1 MEENEKKEK
10 DENVTS
16 DNEKEPNEKEEV
28 TDESDSKEEN
38 IEDEEMD
45 EVEKLK
51 KELKEKDNKYLR
63 LQAEFKNYK
72 KRVKKEKQELTK
84 YAHGEILKEILPVI
98 DNFNRAIVSSEG
110 DDDKES
116 LLEGIKLIKKSL
128 DEFLEES
135 NVKPIKALGEK
146 FDPNLHHAVMK
157 EDTDEYE
164 HNEIMEELQTGYKL
178 EDKVIRHAMVKVAS
192 NK

>member
-1 MEENEKKEK
+1 MEENEKKQK
-10 DENVTS
+10 DENLTS
-16 DNEKEPNEKEEV
+16 ENEQQEKENEEVNDKSSEKEENH
-28 TDESDSKEEN
+28 E
-38 IEDEEMD
+38 EEMD

-51 KELKEKDNKYLR
+51 KELKEKDDKYLR
-63 LQAEFKNYK
+63 LQAEFRNYK
-72 KRVKKEKQELTK
+72 KRVKKEKKELTK
-84 YAHGEILKEILPVI
+84 YAHGEIVKDILPVI

-128 DEFLEES
+128 DNFLEEA
-135 NVKPIKALGEK
+135 NVKPIKSLGEK

-157 EDTDEYE
+157 EETDEYE